1 MNDSNDDNENNKM
14 NIKRYNYKVNSNSLI
29 TFEIKKQ
36 NHLLNTFIKRK
47 LLLKYI
53 MKNVLNFIF
62 FTTIYF
68 KYLFHTSS
76 YLSSSSSSSF

>member
-53 MKNVLNFIF
+53 MKNVLN
-62 FTTIYF
+62 
-68 KYLFHTSS
+68 
-76 YLSSSSSSSF
+76 

>member
-36 NHLLNTFIKRK
+36 NHSLNTLLIELIITLHPFI
-47 LLLKYI
+47 I
-53 MKNVLNFIF
+53 FSQVFIERSLIL
-62 FTTIYF
+62 TNP
-68 KYLFHTSS
+68 S
-76 YLSSSSSSSF
+76 